1 MAKYRILSLDG
12 GGSWALIEVMA
23 LIEMYTA
30 TTTGHQVLNDFDL
43 AVANSGGSI
52 VLGGLVEDMQLGM
65 LRNFF
70 LSLEKRE
77 SIFKARLFH
86 LPGFEKYDTE
96 QKLLGLQAALPLRGK
111 MILKDAAADIA
122 SCSGNAPLHL
132 LIMGFDYDRT
142 RGRFFRSVDATS
154 PAYGDGDAA
163 SVQLAEALHASTNA
177 PVRYFDK
184 PAELPTEPGKR
195 YWDGAIS
202 GCNNPVLAGVAE
214 AIVLGHHPEDIIAL
228 SLGTGGTALPQAP
241 EGDDDQIYF
250 SHPQDPSLL
259 KDLDKLAAAIVDD
272 PPDAASFLAHVFTGG
287 KPTVPLTTAKV
298 DSRIVRLNPLIAPVK
313 PANGDWQLPTGL
325 DVDEFGALLKLDMD
339 AVAQVDVDKIQHFA
353 ELWLQNSVSNQP
365 IRMDADLNIEVGHA
379 TYAEAIAAWDVLKT
393 L

>member
-12 GGSWALIEVMA
+12 GGSWALIEVLA
-23 LIEMYTA
+23 LINIFGE
-30 TTTGHQVLNDFDL
+30 TTTGHAVLNNFDL

-52 VLGGLVEDMQLGM
+52 VLGGLVEDMPLGT
-65 LRNFF
+65 LRDFF
-70 LSLEKRE
+70 LSQDKRE
-77 SIFKARLFH
+77 SIFKARFIH
-86 LPGFEKYDTE
+86 PPGFEKYQTE
-96 QKLLGLQAALPLRGK
+96 QKLIGLQAALPIRGQK
-111 MILKDAAADIA
+111 QLTDAAKDIA
-122 SCSGNAPLHL
+122 SYSGKAPVHL
-132 LIMGFDYDRT
+132 LIMGFDYDRN
-142 RGRFFRSVDATS
+142 RGRFFRSVNVS
-154 PAYGDGDAA
+154 KPAYGDGAA
-163 SVQLAEALHASTNA
+163 AMVQLAEALHASTNA

-214 AIVLGHHPEDIIAL
+214 AIVLGHQPEDIIAL
-228 SLGTGGTALPQAP
+228 TLGTGGTALPEAP

-250 SHPQDPSLL
+250 AHPQEPSLL
-259 KDLDKLAAAIVDD
+259 NDLDKLAAAIVDD

-287 KPTVPLTTAKV
+287 KPTVPVTTAKV

-313 PANGDWQLPTGL
+313 PVNGDWQLPTGL
-325 DVDEFGALLKLDMD
+325 SEDEFSALLKLDMD
-339 AVAQVDVDKIQHFA
+339 AVAQDDVDKIRHLA
-353 ELWLQNSVSNQP
+353 ELWLQNSVRNQP